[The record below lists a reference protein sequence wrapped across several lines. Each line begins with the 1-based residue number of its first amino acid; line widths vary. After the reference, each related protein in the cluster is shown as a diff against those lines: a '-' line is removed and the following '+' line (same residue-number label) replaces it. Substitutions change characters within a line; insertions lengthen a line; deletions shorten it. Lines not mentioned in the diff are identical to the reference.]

1 MSQENVEIVKALFA
15 AWKERNPQAALSY
28 IDPNVEVDF
37 TGISGSLLGTAAP
50 VTRGLEGLQQMLSDW
65 FDSLGAL
72 DWVPHNFI
80 DGGDDVIDV
89 KARGRGSG
97 VPVERMA
104 AVVYRLRD
112 GRVVGFRGYDTLE
125 TAAGSVGI

>member
-1 MSQENVEIVKALFA
+1 MEGAKSPIC
-15 AWKERNPQAALSY
+15 LSY

-37 TGISGSLLGTAAP
+37 TGISGSLLGTAAA

-80 DGGDDVIDV
+80 DGGDDVIVWLDV

-97 VPVERMA
+97 VPVERKA

-125 TAAGSVGI
+125 AAAGSVGI